1 MTTFTIDGKEY
12 DLDNLSEESKALLS
26 SIQFA
31 DSEISRLHGRLA
43 IAQRARNSYASAL
56 AAALGS
62 KSDENLWDTIKF
74 N

>member
-1 MTTFTIDGKEY
+1 MTIVTIDGNEY
-12 DLDNLSEESKALLS
+12 DLESLSDEIKTLLA

-31 DSEISRLHGRLA
+31 ESEISRLNGQLA
-43 IAQRARNSYASAL
+43 LAQRARNSYASAL

-62 KSDENLWDTIKF
+62 KGDENLWDTIKF

>member
-12 DLDNLSEESKALLS
+12 DLESLSDETKTLLS

-31 DSEISRLHGRLA
+31 DSEISRLNGQLA
-43 IAQRARNSYASAL
+43 LAQRARNSYASAL